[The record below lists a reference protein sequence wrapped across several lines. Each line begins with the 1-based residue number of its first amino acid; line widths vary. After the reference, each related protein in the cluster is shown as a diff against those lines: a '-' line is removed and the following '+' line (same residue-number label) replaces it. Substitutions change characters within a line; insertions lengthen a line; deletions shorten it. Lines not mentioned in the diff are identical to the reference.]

1 MVATAKKYNPGFLT
15 DDELVA
21 SFCVRTNE
29 FESIIAMLRECT
41 GNSNPHRIVIGP
53 RGSGKTSLLLR
64 AAAEVRRTP
73 DLRSGLFP
81 IVFAEESYRVATA
94 GQFWLEC
101 LARLAI
107 QVPGTAHG
115 PNLHRTVRDLRVIR
129 DDRVLAGRCLGVLQ
143 DFADREDKRLVLM
156 VENLNMLFRDMSD
169 PEAGWRLRHT
179 LQTDSRFVLLASATS
194 RFAEIDSPD
203 HALYDLFTVCVLRP
217 LDTNECA
224 VLWETVSGRRSPPE
238 TIRSLEILTG
248 GSPRLLAIVARF
260 GAGQSFRELMA
271 DLLDLVDD
279 HTEYFK
285 SHIEALPAQE
295 RRVYLA
301 LADLWKPATAKEIAD
316 EALLDTSKCS
326 AQLTRLIERGVVQ
339 VAGGTARRKQY
350 YLTERLYNIYYL
362 LRSRGSDRLIEALVR
377 FMESYYS
384 PRELRDFG
392 ARIIGEMR
400 RFKSEMTSFH
410 RIALARLMSLPTLSG
425 YREELLEMIPGELAA
440 EFKRNARHLGVKEPA
455 LGTAGA
461 HHRRAGRTPTGTE
474 EHEEQ
479 SVNALFARAARLYQ
493 ENRLEDV
500 LNVFDEVVRCFG
512 DMDDSAVLDRVAA
525 ALLSKGA
532 ILQMMG
538 RIEDALAICNDV
550 VHRFGERESPALLD
564 HVGRALVLRA
574 VTFGVQARPQE
585 ALVVCAEIV
594 RRFGSNDI
602 PELLDHVAKALVYTG
617 FALEDL
623 NRPEEGLAAYDD
635 VVQRFAESERP
646 ITLQSVIIALVRK
659 GDMLFKLNRPQEALA
674 AYEAVRYWLENP
686 EIRGCQY
693 QFARSFVG
701 KGSALNDLGRPEEAL
716 VAYEDAVRRFGESR
730 TPEVGHQVAEA
741 LYQKALTLGEMNRSE
756 ESLSA
761 CDELMNRFI
770 ESETPD
776 VLELVVRTLFFKGFT
791 LDALNRADEA
801 LSTYDELMYR
811 YGANDAP
818 AVREHLAMALLGKGY
833 VLCGQN
839 RLPEALK
846 VFDEAV
852 YKYEKSELPALR
864 EQVEFALVEKADIE
878 LVFRRYRAA
887 IGTADKALDRLQ
899 FASLWNRC
907 RGYLTRAEAALAIED
922 SISCG
927 KDLKALLVHLVELD
941 SLPRHILDGLM
952 RFCVR
957 LGPGSMRELVVAS
970 PAANLLLPL
979 TTALEWELGLDPRV
993 ALEVEEVARDIQ
1005 RDLAKLQVMQSEMP
1019 TPQGLD

>member
-64 AAAEVRRTP
+64 AAAEVRSTP

-81 IVFAEESYRVATA
+81 IVFAEESYRVATT

-115 PNLHRTVRDLRVIR
+115 PDLYRTVRDLRAIR

-392 ARIIGEMR
+392 ARMA
-400 RFKSEMTSFH
+400 SEMEGFDPEMASFH
-410 RIALARLMSLPTLSG
+410 LRSQSRTQDALDA
-425 YREELLEMIPGELAA
+425 
-440 EFKRNARHLGVKEPA
+440 
-455 LGTAGA
+455 
-461 HHRRAGRTPTGTE
+461 
-474 EHEEQ
+474 
-479 SVNALFARAARLYQ
+479 
-493 ENRLEDV
+493 
-500 LNVFDEVVRCFG
+500 FDE
-512 DMDDSAVLDRVAA
+512 
-525 ALLSKGA
+525 
-532 ILQMMG
+532 
-538 RIEDALAICNDV
+538 
-550 VHRFGERESPALLD
+550 
-564 HVGRALVLRA
+564 
-574 VTFGVQARPQE
+574 
-585 ALVVCAEIV
+585 
-594 RRFGSNDI
+594 
-602 PELLDHVAKALVYTG
+602 
-617 FALEDL
+617 
-623 NRPEEGLAAYDD
+623 
-635 VVQRFAESERP
+635 
-646 ITLQSVIIALVRK
+646 
-659 GDMLFKLNRPQEALA
+659 
-674 AYEAVRYWLENP
+674 
-686 EIRGCQY
+686 
-693 QFARSFVG
+693 
-701 KGSALNDLGRPEEAL
+701 
-716 VAYEDAVRRFGESR
+716 AVRRFG
-730 TPEVGHQVAEA
+730 
-741 LYQKALTLGEMNRSE
+741 
-756 ESLSA
+756 
-761 CDELMNRFI
+761 
-770 ESETPD
+770 
-776 VLELVVRTLFFKGFT
+776 
-791 LDALNRADEA
+791 
-801 LSTYDELMYR
+801 
-811 YGANDAP
+811 
-818 AVREHLAMALLGKGY
+818 
-833 VLCGQN
+833 
-839 RLPEALK
+839 
-846 VFDEAV
+846 
-852 YKYEKSELPALR
+852 KSESPAALR
-864 EQVEFALVEKADIE
+864 EQVEFAIVEKADVE
-878 LVFRRYRAA
+878 LTLRRYDAA
-887 IGTADKALDRLQ
+887 IRTADRVLERRPP
-899 FASLWNRC
+899 ASPFNRC
-907 RGYLTRAEAALAIED
+907 RGHLIRAKASLAGGD
-922 SISCG
+922 TASCEQ
-927 KDLKALLVHLVELD
+927 DVELLLEIVPELD
-941 SLPRHILDGLM
+941 FLPRNVIDWVM
-952 RFCVR
+952 TVCID
-957 LGPGSMRELVVAS
+957 LGPARMRELILAS
-970 PAANLLLPL
+970 PAADLLLPL
-979 TTALEWELGLDPRV
+979 TTALEWELGLEPRV
-993 ALEVEEVARDIQ
+993 AQEVEEVARDVQ
-1005 RDLAKLQVMQSEMP
+1005 RDLAELREAHADDVA
-1019 TPQGLD
+1019 

>member
-29 FESIIAMLRECT
+29 LESIIAMLRECT

-64 AAAEVRRTP
+64 AAAEVRSTP

-81 IVFAEESYRVATA
+81 IVFAEESYRVATT

-115 PNLHRTVRDLRVIR
+115 PDLHRTVRDLRVIR
-129 DDRVLAGRCLGVLQ
+129 DDSVLAGRCLGVLQ

-326 AQLTRLIERGVVQ
+326 AQLTRLIERGVVH

-392 ARIIGEMR
+392 ARMA
-400 RFKSEMTSFH
+400 SEMEGFDPEMASFH
-410 RIALARLMSLPTLSG
+410 RAALLRLMDLPILAG
-425 YREELLEMIPGELAA
+425 YREELLEIVPKEFAEAVLRDTSHAETPG
-440 EFKRNARHLGVKEPA
+440 
-455 LGTAGA
+455 LGTAKPA
-461 HHRRAGRTPTGTE
+461 HSRTGQPREGTHEHLVRSAIALLDKAASLNRRE
-474 EHEEQ
+474 
-479 SVNALFARAARLYQ
+479 
-493 ENRLEDV
+493 RLED
-500 LNVFDEVVRCFG
+500 
-512 DMDDSAVLDRVAA
+512 
-525 ALLSKGA
+525 ALSVY
-532 ILQMMG
+532 
-538 RIEDALAICNDV
+538 D
-550 VHRFGERESPALLD
+550 
-564 HVGRALVLRA
+564 
-574 VTFGVQARPQE
+574 
-585 ALVVCAEIV
+585 EIV
-594 RRFGSNDI
+594 RRFGENDSPDI
-602 PELLDHVAKALVYTG
+602 LEQVAKALMYKGVALRIFGRFEEVLATCDEVVYRLGAKDSPALLGYVAKALVYKAATLGLRRRPEDALITCAEVVRRFGASDVPILREQVADAYLYRG
-617 FALEDL
+617 FALDEL
-623 NRPEEGLAAYDD
+623 NRPEQAVAAFDEALRRYGEIGSPDT
-635 VVQRFAESERP
+635 VES
-646 ITLQSVIIALVRK
+646 IAL
-659 GDMLFKLNRPQEALA
+659 
-674 AYEAVRYWLENP
+674 
-686 EIRGCQY
+686 
-693 QFARSFVG
+693 
-701 KGSALNDLGRPEEAL
+701 AL
-716 VAYEDAVRRFGESR
+716 VSKGN
-730 TPEVGHQVAEA
+730 A
-741 LYQKALTLGEMNRSE
+741 LSG
-756 ESLSA
+756 
-761 CDELMNRFI
+761 
-770 ESETPD
+770 
-776 VLELVVRTLFFKGFT
+776 
-791 LDALNRADEA
+791 LNRADEA
-801 LSTYDELMYR
+801 LSVFDDVEHRFGERDTSTCRSLIAKAVLGKGNALNALNQPEEALAAYKEVIHRFGESDSPEVLEHVAAAAYRRVFTLSNTNRTDEALTACDDLVRRFGESDIPEVLGWVARVLSFRGFWLDTLGRPDEALTAYDELLHR
-811 YGANDAP
+811 FGDNSAP
-818 AVREHLAMALLGKGY
+818 TVPVPLVMALVGKGY
-833 VLCGQN
+833 VLRSQS
-839 RLPEALK
+839 RTQDALDA
-846 VFDEAV
+846 FDEAV
-852 YKYEKSELPALR
+852 RRFGKSESPALR
-864 EQVEFALVEKADIE
+864 EQVEFAIVEKADVE
-878 LVFRRYRAA
+878 LTLRRYDAA
-887 IGTADKALDRLQ
+887 IRTADRVLERRPP
-899 FASLWNRC
+899 ASPFNRC
-907 RGYLTRAEAALAIED
+907 RGHLIRAKASLAGGD
-922 SISCG
+922 TASCEQ
-927 KDLKALLVHLVELD
+927 DVELLLEIVPELD
-941 SLPRHILDGLM
+941 FLPRNVIDWVM
-952 RFCVR
+952 TVCID
-957 LGPGSMRELVVAS
+957 LGPARMRELILAS
-970 PAANLLLPL
+970 PAADLLLPL
-979 TTALEWELGLDPRV
+979 TTALEWELGLEPRV
-993 ALEVEEVARDIQ
+993 AQEVEEVARDVQ
-1005 RDLAKLQVMQSEMP
+1005 RDLAELREAHADDVA
-1019 TPQGLD
+1019 